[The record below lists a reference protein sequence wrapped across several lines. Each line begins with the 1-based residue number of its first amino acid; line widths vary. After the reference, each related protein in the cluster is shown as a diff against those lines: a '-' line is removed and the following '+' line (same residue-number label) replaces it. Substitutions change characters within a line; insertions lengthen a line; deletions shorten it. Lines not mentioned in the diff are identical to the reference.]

1 MKIFSSKVIKDLDA
15 ATCEAQGIDSLTLMD
30 RAANAVVKEIRSRR
44 FLPSSRFVVFAGPGN
59 NGGDAL
65 AVARLLA
72 EAGYENIEVYLFNV
86 RGQLSEE
93 CEAQKQK
100 LIEDEVK
107 VKFNEIT
114 RSFVPPHLIPTD
126 IIIDGLFGVGLHDPL
141 TEGFAAVARLI
152 NESGA
157 YVISIDIPSGLA
169 AEWNANFLF
178 HNMVHANLTLTFQFP
193 KLSFFFNENADIIG
207 ELVVLDIGIDR
218 KALKNMPSEW
228 LYIEGRTIHK
238 LLRQRNPF
246 SAKRDYGSVMMFA
259 GSLGMMGAAVLSAKA
274 ALKSGAGLV
283 TVHAPRTG
291 LVILQ
296 TAVPEAMFEPDRNE
310 RVISDMS
317 LHHTHQAVAV
327 GPGLGTNDLTV
338 NALEALLKTCKSP
351 MVLDA
356 DALNCIVK
364 RPSLLSMLPPR
375 TIITPHIGEFDRLF
389 GDQPSSEQRLKK
401 AIEVSKHYEIIIVL
415 KGHYTMIVRPNGT
428 QYVYFN
434 STGNAGMA
442 TAGAGDVL
450 TGVIASFLAQ
460 GIQPE
465 NAAALGVFI
474 HGKAGDIA
482 SEEIGEYGV
491 IASDISDRL
500 GRAIKDVIDHN
511 RKN

>member
-1 MKIFSSKVIKDLDA
+1 MKIFSSKDIKDLDA
-15 ATCEAQGIDSLTLMD
+15 ATCEAQGIDSITLME
-30 RAANAVVKEIRSRR
+30 RAANAVAKEIRNR
-44 FLPSSRFVVFAGPGN
+44 FLPSRRIVVVAGPGN

-65 AVARLLA
+65 AVSRILA
-72 EAGYENIEVYLFNV
+72 EQGYENIEVYLFNV

-100 LIEDEVK
+100 LIESEVK
-107 VKFNEIT
+107 VQFNEIT
-114 RSFVPPHLIPTD
+114 RSFIPPQLSETD
-126 IIIDGLFGVGLHDPL
+126 IIVDGLFGVGLRDPL
-141 TEGFAAVARLI
+141 TEGFAQVARLI

-178 HNMVHANLTLTFQFP
+178 RNMVHANLTLTFQFP
-193 KLSFFFNENADIIG
+193 KLSFFFGEHAHIIG
-207 ELVVLDIGIDR
+207 DLVVLDIGLDR
-218 KALKNMPSEW
+218 KALKSMRSEW
-228 LYIEGRTIHK
+228 LLIEGRTIYK
-238 LLRQRNPF
+238 LLRPRNPF
-246 SAKRDYGSVMMFA
+246 SAKRDYGSVMIFA
-259 GSLGMMGAAVLSAKA
+259 GSMGMMGAAVLCARA
-274 ALKSGAGLV
+274 TLKCGAGLA

-291 LVILQ
+291 ITILQ
-296 TAVPEAMFEPDRNE
+296 TAAPEAMFEPDRNE

-327 GPGLGTNDLTV
+327 GPGIGTNDLTV
-338 NALEALLKTCKSP
+338 NALESLLKTCKSP

-364 RPSLLSMLPPR
+364 RPTLLSMLPPR

-389 GDQPSSEQRLKK
+389 GDQPTSEARLKK
-401 AIEVSKHYEIIIVL
+401 AIEVAKHYEIVIVL
-415 KGHYTMIVRPNGT
+415 KGHHTMIVRPSGN
-428 QYVYFN
+428 QIVYFN

-450 TGVIASFLAQ
+450 TGVIAGFLAQ

-465 NAAALGVFI
+465 NAAALGVFV
-474 HGKAGDIA
+474 HGRAGDIA
-482 SEEIGEYGV
+482 SEELGEYGV

-500 GRAIKDVIDHN
+500 GRAIKDVID
-511 RKN
+511 RKI

>member
-15 ATCEAQGIDSLTLMD
+15 ATCEAQGIDSLTLME
-30 RAANAVVKEIRSRR
+30 RAANAVAKEIRSR
-44 FLPSSRFVVFAGPGN
+44 FLPNRRIVVFAGPGN

-65 AVARLLA
+65 AVSRLLA
-72 EAGYENIEVYLFNV
+72 EQGYGNIEVYLFNV
-86 RGQLSEE
+86 RGELSAE

-100 LIEDEVK
+100 LIESESK
-107 VKFNEIT
+107 VQFIEIT
-114 RSFVPPHLIPTD
+114 RQFIPPHLGVTD
-126 IIIDGLFGVGLHDPL
+126 VIIDGLFGVGLRDPL
-141 TEGFAAVARLI
+141 TEGFASVAHLI
-152 NESGA
+152 SESGA
-157 YVISIDIPSGLA
+157 YVVSIDIPSGLA
-169 AEWNANFLF
+169 GEWNSKFLF

-193 KLSFFFNENADIIG
+193 KLSFFFQEHADIIG
-207 ELVVLDIGIDR
+207 ELVVLDIGLDK
-218 KALKNMPSEW
+218 KALKGMKTEW
-228 LYIEGRTIHK
+228 LLIEGRTINK

-246 SAKRDYGSVMMFA
+246 SAKRDYGSVMIFA
-259 GSLGMMGAAVLSAKA
+259 GSMGMMGAAVLCGRSS
-274 ALKSGAGLV
+274 LRCGAGLV

-291 LVILQ
+291 LTILQ

-317 LHHTHQAVAV
+317 LHHAHQAVAV
-327 GPGLGTNDLTV
+327 GPGIGTNDLTV
-338 NALEALLKTCKSP
+338 NALESLLKTCKSP
-351 MVLDA
+351 LVLDA

-364 RPSLLSMLPPR
+364 RPSLLTMLPPR

-389 GDQPSSEQRLKK
+389 GEQPSSEQRLKK
-401 AIEVSKHYEIIIVL
+401 AIEVARLYEIVIVL
-415 KGHYTMIVRPNGT
+415 KSHYTMIVRPSGN
-428 QYVYFN
+428 QIVYFN

-450 TGVIASFLAQ
+450 TGVIAGFLAQ

-474 HGKAGDIA
+474 HGRAGDIA

-500 GRAIKDVIDHN
+500 GRAIKDVID
-511 RKN
+511 RKI